1 MAEKQMRRIFVFGM
15 LLMGIG
21 ALIVKQPIDLQLPI
35 WFSHGMV
42 VYDVPV
48 EDEWLYWEAVG
59 RTYARPESASL
70 ADQARWEEEG
80 LVGAFQNANRP
91 CLRLVEEAGRI
102 DPGQVELISQIN
114 EIPASSCLEK
124 TSDNSS
130 AETQ

>member
-35 WFSHGMV
+35 WFSHGMA

-70 ADQARWEEEG
+70 ADQARWEKEG

-91 CLRLVEEAGRI
+91 CLKLLAEAGRI
-102 DPGQVELISQIN
+102 DPGQVELISRLN
-114 EIPASSCLEK
+114 ETSVPPCLEK
-124 TSDNSS
+124 TSDRAS